1 MNGLIQDL
9 RYALRQLYKS
19 PGFAIVAVLTMA
31 LGVGATA
38 AIFGFVDAALLEP
51 LPYESPNQLM
61 SVNEGNIHSPRWP
74 LSYPDF
80 VDWQRLN
87 HSFSSFDIYGG
98 TGFLLRTSSGSI
110 PVQAERVSG
119 TFFET
124 LGVHPMLGRDFYP
137 GENRP
142 GGPSVAILSYRTWI
156 ERFGA
161 NQDVVGQTLDLDNQA
176 YTVIGVLPRTFSFAP
191 AGSAELWVPLNQF
204 SPHEQK
210 RTFYNFWGIGRL
222 RDGVTQQAALAEMN
236 AIARQ
241 VQQQNGISGRNL
253 NASVVP
259 LQEIV
264 TGDIR
269 PILFMLLG
277 GTFLLLII
285 ACVNVSS
292 LVLVRSESRR
302 REIAVRGALGATLTR
317 LVRQFIT
324 EGLLLAFLGTLVG
337 TVLASSL
344 AKILSA
350 LVPKEMAL
358 NMPFFDG
365 VGLNVHTAIFIAGIG
380 IVTAFLLAATPVV
393 RLSLRNLLDGLAE
406 GDRGA
411 AGRFWQRLGANMVV
425 AQLAIAVVLLVGA
438 GLLGQSLYRLLH
450 IPLGFEPDHL
460 ATVQVT
466 IPPAANH
473 NPQQTAELYSEI
485 SRRIAGL
492 PGVESVGMTN
502 LLPAQCNC
510 SLDSIQIVGHPHIGE
525 HNEVDER
532 HVSANYLATLKAKLI
547 RGRFFNDA
555 DDASKP
561 GVVIINQSLA
571 HKYFKDDDPIGQK
584 ISDDE
589 GGRASTWEIVGIV
602 DDIHEGPLD
611 GAATPTEYFPLNQTN
626 NSFFNLVTR
635 TGQKPEALLPTLVS
649 NLHQIGPS
657 LGVSDEATMNAKI
670 GGTESA
676 LLHQFSAW
684 LAGGFSALA
693 LTLGTIGLYAM
704 IAYSVSR
711 RTREIGVRM
720 AMGARRDLIYRLI
733 LSEAGRLAVF
743 GLLLGAILSIG
754 AGKLMGKLLFGVNFW
769 DLPTLLAVSAV
780 LLSSALLA
788 SYIPARRA
796 AKVDPVVALRYE

>member
-1 MNGLIQDL
+1 
-9 RYALRQLYKS
+9 
-19 PGFAIVAVLTMA
+19 
-31 LGVGATA
+31 
-38 AIFGFVDAALLEP
+38 
-51 LPYESPNQLM
+51 
-61 SVNEGNIHSPRWP
+61 
-74 LSYPDF
+74 
-80 VDWQRLN
+80 
-87 HSFSSFDIYGG
+87 
-98 TGFLLRTSSGSI
+98 
-110 PVQAERVSG
+110 
-119 TFFET
+119 
-124 LGVHPMLGRDFYP
+124 
-137 GENRP
+137 
-142 GGPSVAILSYRTWI
+142 
-156 ERFGA
+156 
-161 NQDVVGQTLDLDNQA
+161 
-176 YTVIGVLPRTFSFAP
+176 
-191 AGSAELWVPLNQF
+191 
-204 SPHEQK
+204 
-210 RTFYNFWGIGRL
+210 
-222 RDGVTQQAALAEMN
+222 
-236 AIARQ
+236 
-241 VQQQNGISGRNL
+241 
-253 NASVVP
+253 
-259 LQEIV
+259 
-264 TGDIR
+264 
-269 PILFMLLG
+269 
-277 GTFLLLII
+277 
-285 ACVNVSS
+285 
-292 LVLVRSESRR
+292 
-302 REIAVRGALGATLTR
+302 
-317 LVRQFIT
+317 
-324 EGLLLAFLGTLVG
+324 
-337 TVLASSL
+337 
-344 AKILSA
+344 
-350 LVPKEMAL
+350 
-358 NMPFFDG
+358 
-365 VGLNVHTAIFIAGIG
+365 
-380 IVTAFLLAATPVV
+380 
-393 RLSLRNLLDGLAE
+393 
-406 GDRGA
+406 
-411 AGRFWQRLGANMVV
+411 
-425 AQLAIAVVLLVGA
+425 
-438 GLLGQSLYRLLH
+438 
-450 IPLGFEPDHL
+450 
-460 ATVQVT
+460 
-466 IPPAANH
+466 
-473 NPQQTAELYSEI
+473 
-485 SRRIAGL
+485 
-492 PGVESVGMTN
+492 MTN

-649 NLHQIGPS
+649 NLHQIDPS

-684 LAGGFSALA
+684 LAGGFSSLA
-693 LTLGTIGLYAM
+693 LMLGTIGLYAM